1 MAIKELTKGKD
12 ANQLARQ
19 SPFGRPP
26 YGGGYESSKDYK
38 TGELVMLSE
47 GLYRIKQA
55 ETISTIFH
63 IGIQGTLTASATG
76 SITIDMTQNNR
87 RATELNTVAKV
98 FPAGIQVLL
107 GEQGFNNTNQ
117 IITNRANAT
126 SSTAGLLT
134 ITTDDTVRTAL
145 YPVGTECTILFI
157 PKNETHAKQFLLDK
171 TTMSALESPSSDTV
185 IYELLWGLSQH
196 PKYIGE
202 DGEIT
207 SSGLN
212 NATEATISSTNFG
225 AQMGGTPI
233 GSGGVRS
240 GGEEAGNTSKV
251 ITGSGHGA
259 SGYGT
264 SMVKYAGMISPSV
277 RVYQPESVVRF
288 SSDREKNTDAT
299 ISIAGGQLNKSGF
312 LDASDTSALSPN
324 PSYRL
329 LTGSNGNDG
338 TLPFFETL
346 QATEEDLHDPHIVII
361 GNKFTLVEVS
371 TEEVKQMVRR
381 SGRFNYKIIQ
391 DPTQAYKDL
400 SDGVTGPRNGWK
412 EAVEATK
419 GRRMSFDDY
428 KKLTD
433 NVTSQTM
440 NLLYGTSTQQV
451 AKRSGIDPRQRHR
464 GN

>member
-1 MAIKELTKGKD
+1 MAIKELTAGRP

-38 TGELVMLSE
+38 SGELVMLSE
-47 GLYRIKQA
+47 GLYRIKQT

-63 IGIQGTLTASATG
+63 LGIQGTLTASATG
-76 SITIDMTQNNR
+76 EITIDLNQDNR

-117 IITNRANAT
+117 IITNAANA
-126 SSTAGLLT
+126 SSTTAGLVT
-134 ITTDDTVRTAL
+134 ITTDDTVRTNL
-145 YPVGTECTILFI
+145 YPIGANCTILFI
-157 PKNETHAKQFLLDK
+157 PKNQTHAKQFLLDK
-171 TTMSALESPSSDTV
+171 VTMSSLESPSSDTV
-185 IYELLWGLSQH
+185 IYDLLWGLSQH
-196 PKYIGE
+196 PKYIGA
-202 DGEIT
+202 DGEIVT
-207 SSGLN
+207 AGLN
-212 NATEATISSTNFG
+212 DATELTISSTNFG

-233 GSGGVRS
+233 GSGGARN
-240 GGEEAGNTSKV
+240 GAEEAGNTSKV

-264 SMVKYAGMISPSV
+264 SMVRYAGMISPSV
-277 RVYQPESVVRF
+277 RIYQPEAVVRF
-288 SSDREKNTDAT
+288 STDREKNTDAT
-299 ISIAGGQLNKSGF
+299 ISIAGGQMNKSGF

-338 TLPFFETL
+338 TLPFFEVL
-346 QATEEDLHDPHIVII
+346 QETDEDLHDPHMVII
-361 GNKFTLVEVS
+361 GSKFTLVEVS

-391 DPTQAYKDL
+391 DPTQAYKSL

-419 GRRMSFDDY
+419 GRSMSFDDY
-428 KKLTD
+428 KRLTD
-433 NVTSQTM
+433 NVTNQTV
-440 NLLYGTSTQQV
+440 NLLYGTSNQQIT
-451 AKRSGIDPRQRHR
+451 KRTGGDPRQRHR